1 MKEEEFQELLELG
14 HELSGIE
21 FKGPGS
27 RSDKPF
33 FAKVARAALG
43 MSNRRDGGRVVI
55 GVGQDASGAPTPL
68 GLSKKEVATWD
79 YDSLADSLDEI
90 ADPNV
95 IFEVVP
101 VNHDGKDFVVIEVA
115 EFADIP
121 VLCSRNYQSI
131 LRRGACY
138 VRPRRKPETSEIA
151 TQEDMRDLLDLAT
164 KKRLRK
170 FLEQAAAV
178 GFPIVRLAKLG
189 DSDLFDEQKSGFLGE

>member
-33 FAKVARAALG
+33 LARVAKAALG
-43 MSNRRDGGRVVI
+43 MSNRRDGGRVII
-55 GVGQDASGAPTPL
+55 GVGEDASGAPIPI
-68 GLSKKEVATWD
+68 GLSKKELASWD
-79 YDSLADSLDEI
+79 YDSVADSLDEF

-95 IFEVVP
+95 IFELVP
-101 VNHDGKDFVVIEVA
+101 VNHDGKDFVVIEFA

-121 VLCSRNYQSI
+121 VLCSRDYPSI

-170 FLEQAAAV
+170 FLEQAAIV
-178 GFPIVRLAKLG
+178 GLPIEGFAESG
-189 DSDLFDEQKSGFLGE
+189 DSELFDEQKSGFLGE